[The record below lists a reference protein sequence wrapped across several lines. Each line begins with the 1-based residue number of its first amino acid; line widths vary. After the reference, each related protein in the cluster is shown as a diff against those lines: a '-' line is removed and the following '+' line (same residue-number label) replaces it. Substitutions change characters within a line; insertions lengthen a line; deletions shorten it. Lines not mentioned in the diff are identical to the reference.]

1 MLIQNTL
8 LQKKKKKRKEW
19 LYWKYTTSKN
29 ANAGAY

>member
-8 LQKKKKKRKEW
+8 LQKKKKKEW